1 MRTIH
6 GFYRG
11 ITSEVTRV
19 DMLKNLVTSIDSP
32 FYRWSEGP
40 DVAQLR
46 LKEVV
51 LPGLIVEASKRG
63 AVSFPA
69 RTFAFME

>member
-1 MRTIH
+1 
-6 GFYRG
+6 
-11 ITSEVTRV
+11 
-19 DMLKNLVTSIDSP
+19 MLKNLVTSIDSP

-63 AVSFPA
+63 AVSFPVRA
-69 RTFAFME
+69 FAFME